1 MALKACKVC
10 NYLSDAKKCP
20 MCGNEEMSLRW
31 KGEIIVVDPEKS
43 ETAKKLNITKAG
55 KYALSVD

>member
-10 NYLSDAKKCP
+10 SYLSDERKCP
-20 MCGNEEMSLRW
+20 LCGGDDLSVRW
-31 KGEIIVVDPEKS
+31 KGEVVIVDPERS
-43 ETAKKLNITKAG
+43 QTAKKLNITKPG